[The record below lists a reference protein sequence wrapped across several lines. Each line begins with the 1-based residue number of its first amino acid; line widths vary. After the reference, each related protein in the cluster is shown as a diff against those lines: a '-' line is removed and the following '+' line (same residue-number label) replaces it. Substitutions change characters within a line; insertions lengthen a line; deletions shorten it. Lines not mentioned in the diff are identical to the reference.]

1 MEKIK
6 QITIKSCAFY
16 FLNYMIR
23 TEDLNPDLLKIGIKL
38 QKNINSYY
46 IVFITMKDTDYV
58 NIQSVNPLYLITNRA
73 DGYIKERNGN

>member
-46 IVFITMKDTDYV
+46 IVFIAMKDTDYV
-58 NIQSVNPLYLITNRA
+58 NIQSVNP
-73 DGYIKERNGN
+73 

>member
-38 QKNINSYY
+38 QKNINNYY
-46 IVFITMKDTDYV
+46 IVFITIKDTDYV
-58 NIQSVNPLYLITNRA
+58 NIQSVNPLYLITDRA

>member
-1 MEKIK
+1 
-6 QITIKSCAFY
+6 
-16 FLNYMIR
+16 MIR
-23 TEDLNPDLLKIGIKL
+23 IKDLNPDLLKIGIKL

-58 NIQSVNPLYLITNRA
+58 NIQSVNPLYLITDRA

>member
-1 MEKIK
+1 MENIK
-6 QITIKSCAFY
+6 QITIKSCAYY

-38 QKNINSYY
+38 QKNINNYY
-46 IVFITMKDTDYV
+46 IVFITIKDTDYV
-58 NIQSVNPLYLITNRA
+58 NIQSVNPLYLITDRA

>member
-58 NIQSVNPLYLITNRA
+58 NIQSVNPLYLITDRA